1 MDLDIIK
8 AINTLFNPRNVAIYR
23 ASEKLDYFLIGLK
36 EQNFNPEKVY
46 LINSS
51 KDSLFGFK
59 CFKSIADIPEKT
71 IDLLIL
77 AVARDKINESLKQL
91 INQKKIKT
99 IHIFTAGMGESDDLG
114 KEIEKEIMQIL
125 QNNGIRAIG
134 PNCMGVYS
142 PNGNLAYE
150 PLLPTEPGN
159 ISFVFQSGDLHS
171 QTIRIGARRYNL
183 RYSKGA
189 SVGNCVDLQISDFL
203 EYYNQDEDTEIIG
216 VYFEGFSKLHPHEGR

>member
-1 MDLDIIK
+1 MNSDVIES
-8 AINTLFNPRNVAIYR
+8 INTLFNPRNVVIYR

-36 EQNFNPEKVY
+36 EQAYNPDKVY

-51 KDSLFGFK
+51 QNSLFGFK
-59 CFKSIADIPEKT
+59 CFKSIGDIPEET

-77 AVARDKINESLKQL
+77 AVARDKINENLKNL
-91 INQKKIKT
+91 ISQKKIKT

-114 KEIEKEIMQIL
+114 KEIEKESMQIL

-159 ISFVFQSGDLHS
+159 
-171 QTIRIGARRYNL
+171 N
-183 RYSKGA
+183 
-189 SVGNCVDLQISDFL
+189 NCVFRLAQCAAD
-203 EYYNQDEDTEIIG
+203 
-216 VYFEGFSKLHPHEGR
+216 R